1 MTEAYITLL
10 TNNSYASGA
19 LVLAYSLRAS
29 NTTKQIAVL
38 VTGAVSHSIRDRLSA
53 VFDAV
58 IEIGEINSHSTKNL
72 KLLGRPELGVT
83 LTKIHVFNQ
92 TQYSKVVFLDAD
104 TLVLKNV
111 DDLFDTANGSLEDE
125 DRNKRFAAAPDA
137 GWPDCFNSG
146 VFVCKPSYQDYNG
159 LFEMATQEGTFDGGD
174 QGLLNSYFSEWS
186 RGESSNRLPFLYN
199 TTPTAVYSY
208 APAYQQYK
216 DKLNIVHFIG
226 SFKPWQ
232 WLRFADGTVFPR
244 NTSSKDSITL
254 VQQWWNIFDR
264 YIGGKPSDFQEVSHG
279 YELPHQSQWDS
290 VGLDGKLTEMETQ
303 NKNHYDG
310 WFQPYD
316 HQHPKPVHQNESADD
331 AVEKNHLEHHCNV
344 HEHRDSE
351 ESLFVYNPHHLTDY
365 HYQPEPETE
374 PKLEFET
381 EPETEPEPE
390 PLPHRYHHRRHD
402 SALDIYS
409 GYQNAWDID
418 EDPRMTNP
426 PSLHERPI
434 EIETA
439 LSPEVSPYPSG
450 KGYPVFPWESSY
462 SNGTK
467 SVNPSVGSRT
477 PSRVYYNYNAT
488 PQERQEYYEWELARR
503 REIKAQTKEEYRME
517 EFARYERERL
527 IAEAQERV
535 LQNQVLESS
544 RLVNAWDLDLGVQI
558 SILKQTERPKISR
571 PSTRNSSRRNSVN
584 LARGQKLQEE
594 YAAEQARKRHEE
606 EVRWQQEQEAARLIE
621 EEERIQKLKLKYKDS
636 AKRIVTEAVTGV
648 AIDEGTSEYVFR
660 NAWDPPDMVFRKKKI
675 SIEDDD
681 IENALPLRQDRS
693 SVSTKT
699 QEPIGLTDLKVALDE
714 SNHVDLHRAEVKGR
728 HMEETLTASNK
739 SKESST
745 SHSSHKPTT
754 ASSYSFV
761 RTTVNTSVTNRR
773 FVNGV
778 EISTSTTSGSAV
790 GETMFGTPTGMRSL
804 LHFAQGSES
813 IARNELWKPNHLAI
827 QSHSSTATN
836 TSTFKVKSSTL
847 SEAVESLG
855 ELKISSTSES
865 QSSRRSGSKSNRAE
879 TLFIETGIRSTTSYR
894 ASHSTSG
901 GAPES
906 LYANPNAP
914 VPSATVITHQTHED
928 DLRELEYFGGNYT
941 HATLPLGSPY
951 MPSTPL
957 VTSAS
962 QRHAG
967 GIASGYASRSGSR
980 STTPG
985 PSTPSR
991 SAYSSSGRTSN
1002 SRGSPISSPRSP
1014 DQTDAN
1020 FSNYRIEWNWKEL
1033 TGKKPRHWSAEEGS
1047 RHYDPYNALSTHG
1060 SSADSDEEDHNVL
1073 ESTSDEDSDQDEE
1086 AVNSRG
1092 GKDSEAVEVSEFSH
1106 ESGFVIRGGKIA
1118 RRRSSVALD
1127 QREF

>member
-1 MTEAYITLL
+1 MAEAYITLL

-29 NTTKQIAVL
+29 NTTKQIAIL

-111 DDLFDTANGSLEDE
+111 DDLFDTANGSLEDK

-159 LFEMATQEGTFDGGD
+159 LIEMATQEGTFDGGD
-174 QGLLNSYFSEWS
+174 QGLLNSYFSGWS
-186 RGESSNRLPFLYN
+186 RGDSSNRLPFLYN

-208 APAYQQYK
+208 APAFQQYK

-244 NTSSKDSITL
+244 NTSSKDSTTL

-290 VGLDGKLTEMETQ
+290 VGLDGKPTEMEIQ

-316 HQHPKPVHQNESADD
+316 HQHLKPIHQNESTDD
-331 AVEKNHLEHHCNV
+331 AVEGNHLEHHHNE
-344 HEHRDSE
+344 HEHGDSE
-351 ESLFVYNPHHLTDY
+351 ESMFVYNPHHLTDY
-365 HYQPEPETE
+365 HYQPETE
-374 PKLEFET
+374 L
-381 EPETEPEPE
+381 EPEPE
-390 PLPHRYHHRRHD
+390 PLSHRYRHHRHD

-409 GYQNAWDID
+409 GYQNVWDID
-418 EDPRMTNP
+418 EDPKMTNP
-426 PSLHERPI
+426 PPIHERPI
-434 EIETA
+434 EIETTP
-439 LSPEVSPYPSG
+439 SPGVSPYPSG
-450 KGYPVFPWESSY
+450 KGYPVFPWESNY
-462 SNGTK
+462 SNGAK
-467 SVNPSVGSRT
+467 SVNSSVGSRS

-503 REIKAQTKEEYRME
+503 REIKAQMNEEYRIQ
-517 EFARYERERL
+517 EFARYEHERL

-535 LQNQVLESS
+535 LQSQVLESS

-558 SILKQTERPKISR
+558 SILKQTERSKISR
-571 PSTRNSSRRNSVN
+571 PGTRNSSRRNSVN
-584 LARGQKLQEE
+584 LARGQNLQEE
-594 YAAEQARKRHEE
+594 YATEQARKRHEE
-606 EVRWQQEQEAARLIE
+606 EARWQQEQEEARLIE

-636 AKRIVTEAVTGV
+636 TKRIVTEAVTGV
-648 AIDEGTSEYVFR
+648 AIDEGTSEHVFR
-660 NAWDPPDMVFRKKKI
+660 NAWDPPDMVLRKKKI

-681 IENALPLRQDRS
+681 IENALPLRQDRL

-699 QEPIGLTDLKVALDE
+699 QETIGITDLKVD
-714 SNHVDLHRAEVKGR
+714 
-728 HMEETLTASNK
+728 ETLTASNK
-739 SKESST
+739 LKESST

-754 ASSYSFV
+754 AGSYSVV

-778 EISTSTTSGSAV
+778 EISASTTSGSTV
-790 GETMFGTPTGMRSL
+790 GETMFGAPTGMRSL
-804 LHFAQGSES
+804 PHFTQGSES
-813 IARNELWKPNHLAI
+813 TTRNELWKPSHHAI
-827 QSHSSTATN
+827 QSHSSIVTN
-836 TSTFKVKSSTL
+836 TSTFKVNSSTL

-865 QSSRRSGSKSNRAE
+865 QSSRHSGSKSNRAE
-879 TLFIETGIRSTTSYR
+879 ALFIETGVWSTATYKV
-894 ASHSTSG
+894 SHNTSG
-901 GAPES
+901 GTLEF
-906 LYANPNAP
+906 LHANPNVP
-914 VPSATVITHQTHED
+914 EPSATAITHQTHEE
-928 DLRELEYFGGNYT
+928 DLRELEYFGGKYT
-941 HATLPLGSPY
+941 HATLPLGSPH

-962 QRHAG
+962 QRHTG
-967 GIASGYASRSGSR
+967 GVALGYVSRSGSR
-980 STTPG
+980 SATPG

-991 SAYSSSGRTSN
+991 SAYNSSGRTSN

-1014 DQTDAN
+1014 DQADAN
-1020 FSNYRIEWNWKEL
+1020 FSKYRIEWNWKEL

-1047 RHYDPYNALSTHG
+1047 RRYDPYNALSTHG
-1060 SSADSDEEDHNVL
+1060 SSADPDEDDDNVL
-1073 ESTSDEDSDQDEE
+1073 ESTSDEDSDQGEE
-1086 AVNSRG
+1086 TVHGRG
-1092 GKDSEAVEVSEFSH
+1092 HKDNEAIDVSEFSH